1 MTNTGTWELQPDAS
15 LGGIWKTWSS
25 GLALVLLRLHPVVP
39 VEERIADWKSR
50 AKEAFAKEDYVT
62 ALSLYR
68 MVIQINPLDASMF
81 ANNSLCWLRLRHGVK
96 ALEDAHK
103 CRLIRPRWSKAW
115 YREGTALSFMKDYN
129 GAADA
134 FRQAVQLDP
143 DSEEIREAL
152 RKVEKAAEESRCMNK
167 GKLCLVSSHI
177 SPRYPSTGY

>member
-115 YREGTALSFMKDYN
+115 
-129 GAADA
+129 
-134 FRQAVQLDP
+134 
-143 DSEEIREAL
+143 
-152 RKVEKAAEESRCMNK
+152 KVEKAAEESRCMNK
-167 GKLCLVSSHI
+167 GKLCLDYNGAADAFRQAMQLDPGSEEIRDALRKAEKAAEESRHV
-177 SPRYPSTGY
+177 